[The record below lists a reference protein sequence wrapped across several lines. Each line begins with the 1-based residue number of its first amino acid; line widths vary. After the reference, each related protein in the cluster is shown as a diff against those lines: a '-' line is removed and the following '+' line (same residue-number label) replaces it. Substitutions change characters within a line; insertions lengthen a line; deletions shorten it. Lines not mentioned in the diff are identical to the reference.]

1 MAARAAEQSL
11 KAHQQPEAM
20 MSAHELLKEVQE
32 QSNREPEGSNGLH
45 THDLKEKLKH
55 FANELL
61 ELQEPHRSMFLK
73 DLIPIQAKLVK
84 IKATL

>member
-11 KAHQQPEAM
+11 KAHQQSEAM

-45 THDLKEKLKH
+45 THDLNQDYAME
-55 FANELL
+55 
-61 ELQEPHRSMFLK
+61 
-73 DLIPIQAKLVK
+73 
-84 IKATL
+84 